1 MAKKSLI
8 VYASVTGN
16 TEKVAMK
23 FKEVFEK
30 KGAPWGEWECDT
42 YKITKQSDKR
52 NAPYHLEDYDF
63 ICVGAPIWAGIPPL
77 YLFDDH
83 LGALGAV
90 MMPRALL
97 DMSLGEEPGKPPE
110 EVLESMMNRIK
121 AGWGPKKGVVFVTYG
136 GQGQGPIESVAALSC
151 LEIRLDAAR
160 VKTVGKFACCGG
172 MWDEPPVDRIANRF
186 GWMVGDATVAI
197 VQYKENPNHP
207 DFANLTDED
216 RKLFER
222 AVKETQKFK
231 TGMQDAKTRGIGMRS
246 WHYDYEH
253 RPTERDLLKAEI
265 FLSEILED
273 YYWGGV
279 EMYPYSQYVC
289 IA

>member
-1 MAKKSLI
+1 MAKRSLI

-16 TEKVAMK
+16 TEKVAK
-23 FKEVFEK
+23 RFKQVFEK
-30 KGAPWGEWECDT
+30 KGAPWGEWECDM
-42 YKITKQSDKR
+42 YKVHKKSYQEA
-52 NAPYHLEDYDF
+52 APYHIDDYDF

-83 LGALGAV
+83 HGALTSV
-90 MMPRALL
+90 IMPP
-97 DMSLGEEPGKPPE
+97 MKPGEGPPKLPE
-110 EVLESMMNRIK
+110 
-121 AGWGPKKGVVFVTYG
+121 GWGPKKGIVFVTYG
-136 GQGQGPIESVAALSC
+136 GQGQGPIESVAALDC
-151 LEIRLDAAR
+151 LELRLNFVR
-160 VKTVGKFACCGG
+160 VKCVGKFACCGG
-172 MWDEPPVDRIANRF
+172 MWDEPPVDRIAARF
-186 GWMVGDATVAI
+186 DWMVGDATVAI
-197 VQYKENPNHP
+197 DQYKKNPNHP
-207 DFANLTDED
+207 DFVNLTDED
-216 RKLFER
+216 RRLFEM
-222 AVKETQKFK
+222 AVKETQEFK
-231 TGMQDAKTRGIGMRS
+231 TGMRDARKRGIGIRS

>member
-1 MAKKSLI
+1 MAKKALI
-8 VYASVTGN
+8 VYASITGN

-30 KGAPWGEWECDT
+30 KGQPWGDWDCDV
-42 YKITKQSDKR
+42 YKITKNSDKKK
-52 NAPYHLEDYDF
+52 APCHLDDYDF
-63 ICVGAPIWAGIPPL
+63 LCVGAPIWAGIPPL

-90 MMPRALL
+90 MMPQAALER
-97 DMSLGEEPGKPPE
+97 SLGDEPTKTPE
-110 EVLESMMNRIK
+110 EMMASMMAQFK

-136 GQGQGPIESVAALSC
+136 GQGQGPMEAQAALSC
-151 LEIRLDAAR
+151 LELRLDASR

-186 GWMVGDATVAI
+186 GWMVGDTTVAI
-197 VQYKENPNHP
+197 ARYRENPDDP
-207 DFANLTDED
+207 EFASLSAED
-216 RKLFER
+216 RKLFEQ
-222 AVKETQKFK
+222 ALKETREFK
-231 TGMQDAKTRGIGMRS
+231 PGMHHGMRS

-253 RPTERDLLKAEI
+253 RPTKRDLLKAEI

-273 YYWGGV
+273 YYWGGE
-279 EMYPYSQYVC
+279 EMYPYAQYIC